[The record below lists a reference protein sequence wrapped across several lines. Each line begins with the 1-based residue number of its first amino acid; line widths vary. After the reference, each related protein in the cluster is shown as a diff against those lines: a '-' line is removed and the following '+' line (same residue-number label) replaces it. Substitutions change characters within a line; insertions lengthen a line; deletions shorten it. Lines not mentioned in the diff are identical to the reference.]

1 MIPPQHEE
9 EKVSPEIK
17 RGTEAP
23 WKGEGERSW
32 QERGR
37 GRNGEQPAPRKQ
49 VGGRF
54 VPPSCPPADTSCWAA
69 GMEQMWRWLYPFRA
83 AHCRHAGAAPWE
95 ASQDVCSGWGLQA
108 GQSCWPRLPWCG
120 DGAQQGFSLSSTAA
134 PPLWWPRQG
143 QPAADALLHTGRVS
157 PGLLCS
163 TRFLGNVLAS
173 KGHRSTT
180 GAAAPSLRLT
190 SFPERALS
198 GVPAR

>member
-1 MIPPQHEE
+1 MSVLAGAS
-9 EKVSPEIK
+9 KLVSP
-17 RGTEAP
+17 
-23 WKGEGERSW
+23 
-32 QERGR
+32 
-37 GRNGEQPAPRKQ
+37 
-49 VGGRF
+49 
-54 VPPSCPPADTSCWAA
+54 A
-69 GMEQMWRWLYPFRA
+69 GHGSR
-83 AHCRHAGAAPWE
+83 
-95 ASQDVCSGWGLQA
+95 V
-108 GQSCWPRLPWCG
+108 CG

-173 KGHRSTT
+173 KGHGSTT
-180 GAAAPSLRLT
+180 GAGAPSLRLT